1 MDTRQKEELIR
12 LAGENIRFHCPMAKY
27 TTFNVGGQA
36 EALYEACDMEGLKRV
51 LAYFGREG
59 IPYMA
64 LGRGSNILIKDDGLE
79 GIVILLRGSLSRI
92 EEKRT
97 DDMSILTGAGLS
109 LADLLSYCRSSG
121 LGGLEFL
128 SGIPGTVGGAVAMNA
143 GAFGEEIAAR
153 VKEIHM
159 VDKRGDLVVKAR
171 SAELEFSY
179 RKLNL
184 ERGSVIVRA
193 RFRLTPQGEGAVG
206 GKISEYLKRKKESQP
221 LEYPSAGSVFKNP
234 PGDYAGRLIEK
245 AGLKGAK
252 IGGAMISEK
261 HGNYIL
267 NTGGAKAKDILDLMN
282 LAQETVK
289 KETGIQLEPEIRVV
303 GK

>member
-12 LAGENIRFHCPMAKY
+12 LAGENIRFHCSMAKY

-36 EALYEACDMEGLKRV
+36 EALYKACDMEGLKRV
-51 LAYFGREG
+51 LAYFSREG

>member
-12 LAGENIRFHCPMAKY
+12 LAGKNIRFQCPMAVY
-27 TTFNVGGQA
+27 TTFNVGGPA
-36 EALYEACDMEGLKRV
+36 EALCEMYDMEILKRV
-51 LAYFGREG
+51 LAYLGREG

-64 LGRGSNILIKDDGLE
+64 LGRGSNMLVKDDGLE
-79 GIVILLRGSLSRI
+79 GVVILLRGALSRI
-92 EEKRT
+92 EERRN
-97 DDMSILTGAGLS
+97 DDMSVLTGAGLS

-143 GAFGEEIAAR
+143 GAFGEEVASRI
-153 VKEIHM
+153 KEIHV
-159 VDKRGDLVVKAR
+159 VDRQGDLLQKAR
-171 SAELEFSY
+171 LPELAFSY

-184 ERGSVIVRA
+184 EKGSVVVRA
-193 RFRLTPQGEGAVG
+193 RFRLTPEDEGVVG
-206 GKISEYLKRKKESQP
+206 KKILEYLKRKKESQP
-221 LEYPSAGSVFKNP
+221 LDYPSAGSIFKNP

-261 HGNYIL
+261 HGNYII
-267 NTGGAKAKDILDLMN
+267 NTGSARAKDILDLMD
-282 LAQETVK
+282 LAQEKVK
-289 KETGIQLEPEIRVV
+289 KETGIQLEAEIRVV